1 MHPRKKI
8 TKFHLRPFENLK
20 FESGSLSELVS
31 ELLVKKYSTG
41 TAYHLVN
48 AFTLVAANE
57 SMELNQI
64 LSRDLLLC
72 DGKPLSIFLRRQNP
86 EIEQVRGADLMR
98 EVLRRSNDSTSHFFL
113 GSSDLVLKKLV
124 DYAKVTNPIIKIAGI
139 HSPPFQEEYQS
150 AVPLWVEMVKESE
163 ASIVWVGLG
172 TPKQDYVSHE
182 IAKSCECRVIA
193 IGAAFDYLAG
203 NLNEAPKLWQY
214 LYLEWLWRLLS
225 EPKRLAFRYLIGN
238 VKFIKLLVQQSPRKR
253 L

>member
-1 MHPRKKI
+1 MHSRKRI
-8 TKFHLRPFENLK
+8 SKFHLRPFENLK
-20 FESGSLSELVS
+20 FESGSLSGLVS
-31 ELLVKKYSTG
+31 ELLVKKYSPG
-41 TAYHLVN
+41 VAYHLVN

-57 SMELNQI
+57 SKELNQI
-64 LSRDLLLC
+64 LSKDLLLC

-98 EVLRRSNDSTSHFFL
+98 EALRRSDDTTSHFFL
-113 GSSDLVLKKLV
+113 GSSDFVLTLV
-124 DYAKVTNPIIKIAGI
+124 DYATLTNPMIKIAGI
-139 HSPPFQEEYQS
+139 HSPPYREEYQS
-150 AVPLWVEMVKESE
+150 AIPYWVEMIKESE

-182 IAKSCECRVIA
+182 IAKVCGCSVIA

-203 NLNEAPKLWQY
+203 NLNEAPKLWRY

-238 VKFIKLLVQQSPRKR
+238 VKFIKLLVQQSPRNR